1 MRARDTLFARV
12 IGRLL
17 LNLVLVA
24 TVLWG
29 FYHFRTGTSSSL
41 AGLSEDRV
49 RRAAAGLSDE
59 LTRTPRNEWTQ
70 LLGRHSQR
78 HQAAFH
84 LLNVRGQSLVGDAFR
99 PPVVVRKFLK
109 ESLPPATESSVR
121 RHLGRQFRTLQLTS
135 SQLDSL
141 EALWLTS
148 LHQFRS
154 SPDPQAVVNQYTT
167 RLLSILTPNQRKQ
180 FNQLPA
186 RQFVPRIDQP
196 ANPID
201 QLRQADRDGN
211 GELNADELS
220 DLLAQRESV
229 KPLSA
234 STLPII
240 RPEVHTL
247 ASKQTRWVWAVM
259 EIPVRSQGVSPT
271 FSEWDVADLRL
282 NPDGKRYLATLL
294 IASDPAD
301 RSFSSE
307 PWPWVTILLLVLG
320 LSALFWVPLVKGITQ
335 PLAEVAKLTEQIAE
349 GRFENRLGLEPRDEI
364 SRVAHA
370 VDQMAERLEGFVGG
384 QRRFLGDVAHELCAP
399 LARLQVALG
408 ILEQHAEHN
417 HQKQVENLQEEVT
430 QMAVLVDELLLFTR
444 TGAQNTAELIRVN
457 LSDCI
462 QSALKREAPS
472 LELELKIPPNC
483 AVLASPNRLAR
494 AFGNLARNSQQH
506 AAKGGP
512 LSVSAE
518 RQGDTVEVR
527 VRDHG
532 PGVPED
538 CLPQLFDPFFRLEP
552 SRSRDTGGTGLGL
565 AITKSAIEACGGEIH
580 CRNHPGSGLEFRL
593 HLPAAD

>member
-1 MRARDTLFARV
+1 MHALDTLFARV

-17 LNLVLVA
+17 LNLILVT
-24 TVLWG
+24 TVLLG
-29 FYHFRTGTSSSL
+29 FYHFRTGTNSLL

-49 RRAAAGLSDE
+49 RRAAEALSDE
-59 LTRTPRNEWTQ
+59 LTQAPRNEWPQ

-84 LLNVRGQSLVGDAFR
+84 LLNVRGQSLIGDSFR
-99 PPVVVRKFLK
+99 PPVVVRTFLK
-109 ESLPPATESSVR
+109 KSLPPATESSVR
-121 RHLGRQFRTLQLTS
+121 RHLGRQFRTLQLTP

-141 EALWLTS
+141 ETIWLTS

-154 SPDPQAVVNQYTT
+154 SPAPQSVVNQYTA
-167 RLLSILTPNQRKQ
+167 RLLAILTPDQRKQ
-180 FNQLPA
+180 FGQLPA
-186 RQFVPRIDQP
+186 HQFVPRINQP
-196 ANPID
+196 TNPID

-211 GELNADELS
+211 GELNPTELTE
-220 DLLAQRESV
+220 LLSHREST
-229 KPLSA
+229 KSLPSSA
-234 STLPII
+234 LPIV

-247 ASKQTRWVWAVM
+247 ASKQTRWVWAAM

-282 NPDGKRYLATLL
+282 NPDGEGHLATLL

-320 LSALFWVPLVKGITQ
+320 LSTLFWVPLIKNITQ
-335 PLAEVAKLTEQIAE
+335 PLAKVTKLTEQIAE

-364 SRVAHA
+364 SRLAHA
-370 VDQMAERLEGFVGG
+370 VDQMAGRLEGFVGG

-408 ILEQHAEHN
+408 ILEQHTEPH
-417 HQKQVENLQEEVT
+417 HQNQIENLQEEVA
-430 QMAVLVDELLLFTR
+430 QMAVLVDELLLFSR
-444 TGAQNTAELIRVN
+444 TGTQNTLELIRVN

-462 QSALKREAPS
+462 QQTLKREAPG
-472 LELELKIPPNC
+472 LEHDLQIPQDC
-483 AVLASPNRLAR
+483 AVLASPDRLAR
-494 AFGNLARNSQQH
+494 AFANLARNAQQH
-506 AAKGGP
+506 AVEGGP
-512 LSVSAE
+512 LCVCAQ
-518 RQGDTVEVR
+518 RKGDAVEVR

-538 CLPQLFDPFFRLEP
+538 CLPQLFDPFYRPEP

-565 AITKSAIEACGGEIH
+565 AITKSAVEACGGEVQ
-580 CRNHPGSGLEFRL
+580 CRNHPEGGLEFRL
-593 HLPAAD
+593 RLPAAD